1 MHTIPLAT
9 FAWQRTEPRFELH
22 PETINFFLPS
32 RFGDLPW
39 LIKRNE
45 VAVVDTRD
53 QIAEIDHSLIGDGQS
68 KENWSHLNVPYVIT
82 STAAAPATTGLLFKE
97 PKHHPDLGH
106 LDGVLIREQNP
117 GQLIDLAVAL
127 GLETAKDLHWFTDH
141 RRSLPPGIVAAC
153 SPFRLAERAGVAS
166 AAAGGGLFFLAA
178 GQSMHQRTG
187 RLGLALLLGGAGV
200 AVASDWLGRHRQ
212 SDAIHL
218 NAAMG
223 SGADI
228 GDHGRHVSSQ

>member
-22 PETINFFLPS
+22 PDTINFFLPS

-39 LIKRNE
+39 LIQRDE

-53 QIAEIDHSLIGDGQS
+53 QIAEIDHGLLGTDKSTDY
-68 KENWSHLNVPYVIT
+68 SHLNVPYIAT
-82 STAAAPATTGLLFKE
+82 STAAVPATTGLLFDE
-97 PKHHPDLGH
+97 PKLHPDLGL
-106 LDGVLIREQNP
+106 LDGVLVREQQP

-141 RRSLPPGIVAAC
+141 RHSMPPGATSNRSL
-153 SPFRLAERAGVAS
+153 FRLAERIGVAS
-166 AAAGGGLFFLAA
+166 AATGGGLFFLAA

-187 RLGLALLLGGAGV
+187 RMGLALLLGGTGV
-200 AVASDWLGRHRQ
+200 AVAADWFGRHRLK
-212 SDAIHL
+212 DGFHL
-218 NAAMG
+218 DTAFRTG
-223 SGADI
+223 KDLT
-228 GDHGRHVSSQ
+228 GDSHHLSSQ

>member
-53 QIAEIDHSLIGDGQS
+53 QIAEIDHGLLGNGKSSADYS
-68 KENWSHLNVPYVIT
+68 TLNVPYIAT
-82 STAAAPATTGLLFKE
+82 STVAVPATTGLLFKE
-97 PKHHPDLGH
+97 PKLHPDLGV
-106 LDGVLIREQNP
+106 LDGLLVREHHP

-127 GLETAKDLHWFTDH
+127 GLDTAKDLHWFTDH
-141 RRSLPPGIVAAC
+141 RRSMPPGESSNR
-153 SPFRLAERAGVAS
+153 SPFRLAERIGVAS
-166 AAAGGGLFFLAA
+166 AATGGGLFFLAA

-187 RLGLALLLGGAGV
+187 RLGLGLLVGGAGIAVV
-200 AVASDWLGRHRQ
+200 ADWFGRHRLR
-212 SDAIHL
+212 DGFHL
-218 NAAMG
+218 DTAVRTG
-223 SGADI
+223 EGLT
-228 GDHGRHVSSQ
+228 GDSRHLSSQ